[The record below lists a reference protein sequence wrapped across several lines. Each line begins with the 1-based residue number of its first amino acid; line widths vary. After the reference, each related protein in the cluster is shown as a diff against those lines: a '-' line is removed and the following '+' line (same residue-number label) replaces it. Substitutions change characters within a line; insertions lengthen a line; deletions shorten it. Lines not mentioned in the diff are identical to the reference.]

1 MIEKVVHQYLT
12 YRATGEI
19 EIDHI
24 TNEIYEKLKNQVSAP
39 NNSILIHAFN
49 WRVRKHLQMID
60 RFINDREALKRDCK
74 RLLDYVSVE
83 DNKDQEIVNSCK
95 EYKLKLFYDKF
106 ENLESLKTEL
116 TKIFQ

>member
-39 NNSILIHAFN
+39 NNSILIPAFN
-49 WRVRKHLQMID
+49 WRVRNMSKI
-60 RFINDREALKRDCK
+60 
-74 RLLDYVSVE
+74 
-83 DNKDQEIVNSCK
+83 
-95 EYKLKLFYDKF
+95 LFF
-106 ENLESLKTEL
+106 
-116 TKIFQ
+116 